1 LDERDS
7 LNSEDKVEAIFGLYD
22 GLCSALGV
30 ILAIAINGSGDLIV
44 AAVALAVGSA
54 VSMAC
59 GEFLSDSG
67 GSRRKAAAMG
77 LATLLGSISPAIPF
91 IFTSGTIAFILCGFL
106 STGLCIL
113 IAKFRPGNW
122 TKSLAVTFGVTIT
135 ATALAVATS
144 ILAGAV

>member
-1 LDERDS
+1 M
-7 LNSEDKVEAIFGLYD
+7 NSEDKVESIFGVFD

-30 ILAIAINGSGDLIV
+30 ILAIAINGAGDLVV

-77 LATLLGSISPAIPF
+77 TATLIGSIAPAIPF
-91 IFTSGTIAFILCGFL
+91 IVFSGTIAYILCGL
-106 STGLCIL
+106 ITTGLCIL

-122 TKSLAVTFGVTIT
+122 PKSLSLTFGVTVIST
-135 ATALAVATS
+135 GLAVATS
-144 ILAGAV
+144 ILAGAA